1 MIPISVLAVLQR
13 KARKTR
19 SKQEVQQQRSDL
31 YERTCREID
40 DLVAQ
45 HHQRL
50 AGNWASYI
58 GGIYARYSTR
68 FQDSITDQVRTM
80 LEEAERWNIRVPR
93 ENIFFDMAARGYQ
106 TRRHGLQELQA
117 ALVAGTLQVLLVFS
131 TNRLFRKA
139 YKSMAFVEEEV
150 VERGKRCIFVS
161 NGIDTADGDRWRAWL
176 QFHAMMD
183 EMGAGMYAAN
193 VRAGQQGLFER
204 GMVSGAL
211 PVGYTGEDVP
221 GELTKRKKPRQK
233 VVVEPQEAT
242 YVQRVFKW
250 FVESGLAISEIAR
263 RLNDDPDSPSPS
275 RSQTGRWRHRTV
287 RALLSN
293 GCYRGCWTY
302 GKTETKWQSKKDYA
316 RQIPRSQPLA
326 TRQFEHLRIVAD
338 PLWHAAQARLAQ
350 NRRAAGR
357 KSKDGVR
364 AKRPRLLNGFFWC
377 PEHNRALEVSGGFG
391 HAMVCRDCRAT
402 DAATRP
408 LYSYLDRQ
416 LALQVIGQRLVD
428 LLRADED
435 LIQRIITACQ
445 TQAEQLQQADPA
457 RLQKLRTQETKVAR
471 SIEFAIQHLGETEE
485 ELTLSQ
491 KIVRNLR
498 TQRSELLAEI
508 SQLEAAAA
516 RPSRMPTHA
525 EVQTLVQDLQRT
537 FEAIATDAADADELG
552 RVREVCQLLTGGRI
566 ELFQQG
572 ERRKHGGWLQGRFRC
587 DLLGYAVRQLTG
599 VIPDLDGVGCT
610 VVVDFVSPTTENPE
624 LQRAWELHECGHL
637 NKEGA
642 RRLGCSRSK
651 VTKLLQTAAQ
661 QRGVQLEDGH
671 ARRGRL
677 KQVQEGPPRF
687 QRIAD
692 DVKRLADAG
701 VLFGAIAEQ
710 LQCSVALI
718 TKAWQFWHTFRG
730 LEAPDGR
737 TRRKSLT
744 RKQAA

>member
-1 MIPISVLAVLQR
+1 MTSNRGARQKGEIEFERNELLA
-13 KARKTR
+13 KT
-19 SKQEVQQQRSDL
+19 L
-31 YERTCREID
+31 AEID
-40 DLVAQ
+40 SLVTQ
-45 HHQRL
+45 HEARL
-50 AGNWASYI
+50 PRERATAV
-58 GGIYARYSTR
+58 GGIYARYSSR
-68 FQDSITDQVRTM
+68 YQDSIVDQVRAM
-80 LEEAERWNIRVPR
+80 LEEAERRSIHVPR
-93 ENIFFDMAARGYQ
+93 ENIFFDMATRGYKA
-106 TRRHGLQELQA
+106 RRRGLQELQA
-117 ALVAGTLQVLLVFS
+117 ALAAGKLSVLFVFS

-139 YKSMAFVEEEV
+139 HKSMAFVEEEV

-161 NGIDTADGDRWRAWL
+161 NGIDTADGDRWRTWL
-176 QFHAMMD
+176 QFNAMMD
-183 EMGAGMYAAN
+183 EMGAGMYASN

-204 GMVSGAL
+204 GMVCGAL

-233 VVVEPQEAT
+233 VVVEPTEAT
-242 YVQRVFKW
+242 YVQRVFTW
-250 FVESGLAISEIAR
+250 FVESGVAISEIAR
-263 RLNDDPDSPSPS
+263 RLNDDRDSPSPS
-275 RSQTGRWRHRTV
+275 RSQTGRWSHRTV

-302 GKTETKWQSKKDYA
+302 GKTETKWQSKKDYS
-316 RQIPRSQPLA
+316 RQVPRSQPLA
-326 TRQFEHLRIVAD
+326 TRQFEDRRIVSD
-338 PLWHAAQARLAQ
+338 SLWHAAQARLAK

-364 AKRPRLLNGFFWC
+364 ARRPRLLNGFFWC
-377 PEHNRALEVSGGFG
+377 PQHDRALEVSGGFG
-391 HAMVCRDCRAT
+391 HAMICRDCRAT

-416 LALQVIGQRLVD
+416 LALHVICRRMAD

-435 LIQRIITACQ
+435 LIQGIITACQ

-457 RLQKLRTQETKVAR
+457 RLQKLRAQETKVAR
-471 SIEFAIQHLGETEE
+471 RIEFAFHHLGETEE
-485 ELTLSQ
+485 DLTLSE
-491 KIVRNLR
+491 KIVRDLR

-516 RPSRMPTHA
+516 RPSRVPTHA
-525 EVQTLVQDLQRT
+525 EVRTLVQDLQLV
-537 FEAIATDAADADELG
+537 FEEIATDAADADELG
-552 RVREVCQLLTGGRI
+552 RIREVFQLLTGGRI

-587 DLLGYAVRQLTG
+587 NLLGYAVWQLTG
-599 VIPDLDGVGCT
+599 VIPDSDGVGCM
-610 VVVDFVSPTTENPE
+610 VVVDFQAPVTENPD
-624 LQRAWELHECGHL
+624 LQRAWELYACGHL
-637 NKEGA
+637 NNEIA
-642 RRLGCSRSK
+642 RSLGCSKSK
-651 VTKLLQTAAQ
+651 VTTLLRTAAH
-661 QRGVQLEDGH
+661 QRGVPLEDGH

-677 KQVQEGPPRF
+677 KQVQEGPPLF
-687 QRIAD
+687 QRISD

-701 VLFGAIAEQ
+701 ELFHTIASQ

-718 TKAWQFWHTFRG
+718 TKAWQFWHTSRG